1 MTGSGIAGGALAP
14 FVAGGV
20 LTTAD
25 VRLAERLGRI
35 AGDADPSVLLGAA
48 LALRGPRHGH
58 VCVDLDRVA
67 AHVAVDP
74 RAPAGDGNDPPAD
87 VIEPGELPWP
97 APSAWQAALVASP
110 LVRTSSRG
118 ATPLVLHAGRLYL
131 DRYWRY
137 EEDLAAALRR
147 RATTWTAPTAPADG
161 ELVTW
166 LDELFGPA
174 EGLDRQRLAAA
185 VALTRGLTV
194 IAGGPGTGKT
204 YTVARV
210 LALLHRAALA
220 AADER
225 PLRVALVAPTGK
237 AAARLLESLREA
249 LSTLQLAPPVRDA
262 IARTPASTIHRLL
275 GVSRSSRTRFRHD
288 AHRPLPHDVVMVD
301 EASMVSLPLMA
312 KLVAA
317 VRDDARLILLGDRD
331 QLASVEAGAAFG
343 DICGPDGSR
352 PTLRLSHD
360 TAAALDVAM
369 GGRLV
374 GAYEV
379 ADAPGIW
386 DAVVRL
392 DRFHRF
398 SSSSGLGAL
407 ATAIQAADSDPDRAL
422 EMLQASGAPPVPSE
436 AADAGTEGA
445 ETAGTHVPEA
455 AAHLLD
461 PDRMPDAAHRA
472 LELAVTS
479 YVEVVRLAV
488 TGAATAQ
495 VLQEL
500 ARLRVLCARRR
511 GSDGVS
517 AWNRR
522 IEARLAADVEGFD
535 PSRRWYLGRPILITE
550 NDHALRL
557 YNGDVG
563 IIVEDARGTGTP
575 VAAFWTTDGG
585 IRTLSPARLPACET
599 TFATTIHKSQ
609 GSQFEDVVIVLP
621 AETSPV
627 LTRELLYTAVTRAR
641 RRATVVGTAAVLR
654 DALSRPVQRASGLQ
668 EQLWVSLGS
677 AADDGT
683 RPARM
688 VLP

>member
-1 MTGSGIAGGALAP
+1 MTSGTPAGPALAP

-35 AGDADPSVLLGAA
+35 AGDDDPCVLLGAA
-48 LALRGPRHGH
+48 LALRGPRYGH
-58 VCVDLDRVA
+58 VCVDLDHVA
-67 AHVAVDP
+67 EHVAVEP
-74 RAPAGDGNDPPAD
+74 RLPGDAGY
-87 VIEPGELPWP
+87 EPVAATDERGPLPWP
-97 APSAWQAALVASP
+97 ALPTWRAALLRSP
-110 LVRTSSRG
+110 LVRTSGEG

-137 EEDLAAALRR
+137 EEGVAAALRH
-147 RATTWTAPTAPADG
+147 RATAWRAPTAPSDV

-166 LDELFGPA
+166 LDELFGPV

-185 VALTRGLTV
+185 VSLTRGLTV

-220 AADER
+220 GADER

-237 AAARLLESLREA
+237 AAARLQESLREA
-249 LSTLQLAPPVRDA
+249 LGTLQLSPAVRDA
-262 IARTPASTIHRLL
+262 MERTPASTIHRLL

-288 AHRPLPHDVVMVD
+288 AQHPVPHDVVIVD

-352 PTLRLSHD
+352 PTLTLSRG
-360 TAAALDVAM
+360 TAAGLDAAM
-369 GGRLV
+369 GGQLA
-374 GAYEV
+374 GAHRV
-379 ADAPGIW
+379 AEEPGIW

-392 DRFHRF
+392 DRFRRF
-398 SSSSGLGAL
+398 SSGSSLGGVA
-407 ATAIQAADSDPDRAL
+407 AAIQAADGDVDRVL
-422 EMLQASGAPPVPSE
+422 TLLQASGPPPGP
-436 AADAGTEGA
+436 AADGTGE
-445 ETAGTHVPEA
+445 PEA
-455 AAHLLD
+455 TAHLLD
-461 PDRMPDAAHRA
+461 PSQTPDAAAIA
-472 LELAVTS
+472 LELAVSS
-479 YVEVVRLAV
+479 YAAVARLASTQGG
-488 TGAATAQ
+488 TGQ
-495 VLQEL
+495 VLEAL
-500 ARLRVLCARRR
+500 GRLRVLCARRR
-511 GSDGVS
+511 GSDGVA

-563 IIVEDARGTGTP
+563 IIVEDPRRPGTP
-575 VAAFWTTDGG
+575 VAAFWTVDGG

-609 GSQFEDVVIVLP
+609 GSQFEEVVVLLP
-621 AETSPV
+621 PESSPV

-641 RRATVVGTAAVLR
+641 WRATVVGTAAVLR
-654 DALSRPVQRASGLQ
+654 DALGRPVQRASGLQ
-668 EQLWVSLGS
+668 QRLWTLPTS
-677 AADDGT
+677 ATAG
-683 RPARM
+683 PARSARTS
-688 VLP
+688 PS